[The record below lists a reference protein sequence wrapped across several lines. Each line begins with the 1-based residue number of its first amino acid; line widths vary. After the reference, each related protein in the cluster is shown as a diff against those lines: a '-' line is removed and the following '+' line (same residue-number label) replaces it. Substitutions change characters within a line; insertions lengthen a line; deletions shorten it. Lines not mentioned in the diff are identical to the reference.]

1 MTSLLLTLTA
11 PVALEEQ
18 LTGLLSAHEP
28 SSRAGFRISDVRCH
42 GDNVA
47 YRDVFEQIRG
57 YVRMI
62 EVAVVLAE
70 RDMAELLGLLAK
82 ELPFA
87 EISYRATPIVRAG
100 RLNAT

>member
-42 GDNVA
+42 GDDVA

-62 EVAVVLAE
+62 EIAVVLAE
-70 RDMAELLGLLAK
+70 RDLAELLGLLAK

-87 EISYRATPIVRAG
+87 DISYRATPIVRAG
-100 RLNAT
+100 TVNPR